1 MNAVRRALR
10 RLRRDARGGVAIP
23 FVLWLPV
30 LTAMMMAVTDLSLL
44 LAGSAGMDHAA
55 RDTARAVARGMISA
69 EAAEA
74 HLRALLPVGDRNA
87 YAVQVLG
94 GAEVRVEVSV
104 APGALAPFGLFDRML
119 TEGFAVSVSTR
130 NET

>member
-1 MNAVRRALR
+1 MSAARRALR
-10 RLRRDARGGVAIP
+10 RLRRDARGGAAIP
-23 FVLWLPV
+23 FALWLPV
-30 LTAMMMAVTDLSLL
+30 LTGMLMAVTDLSLL

-55 RDTARAVARGMISA
+55 RDTARAVARGIVSP

-74 HLRALLPVGDRNA
+74 HLRALLPVGDAGA
-87 YAVQVLG
+87 YVVQVLG

-119 TEGFAVSVSTR
+119 TEGLSVRVSTR